1 MDTIRS
7 YLDNMFAGLPR
18 TERVKRLRNELLSN
32 MEERYLDLKSQGK
45 TENEAIGIV
54 ISEFGNIDELFAE
67 LNIQKGDAPL
77 PEATPEQVE
86 SYFACVRQSA
96 RSIAWGVFLCIMG
109 PAMLILF
116 NQLFGAGFMGVSNQS
131 APMLALIPLFLC
143 VVPGV
148 GMLIYGGMRLDVYKK
163 LETDML
169 MPAAVRAKLESEME
183 AYHPSFIRSIIIG
196 VGLCVLCPVPLFAF
210 AAFGDAIAPYGM
222 VILLLFVACGV
233 QLFIRSGM
241 LHESYQKLLK
251 TGDYKVVKNK
261 NDKVVSIVASIVWP
275 LATAVF
281 LFCGFVY
288 NLWGTAWIIFP
299 ILGILFGIFSNV
311 YNKVKG
317 YED

>member
-18 TERVKRLRNELLSN
+18 TERVQRLRSELFSN
-32 MEERYLDLKSQGK
+32 MEERYSDLKSQGK

-54 ISEFGNIDELFAE
+54 ISEFGNIDELLAE
-67 LNIQKGDAPL
+67 LNIQKGDANL

-86 SYFACVRQSA
+86 NYFGCVRESA

-116 NQLFGAGFMGVSNQS
+116 SQLFGAGFMGVSAEA
-131 APMLALIPLFLC
+131 APILGLIPLFLC

-148 GMLIYGGMRLDVYKK
+148 GMIIYGGMRLEAYKK
-163 LETDML
+163 LETETL
-169 MPAAVRAKLESEME
+169 IPAGIRVKLESELE
-183 AYHPSFIRSIIIG
+183 AFRPSLIRSIIIG
-196 VGLCVLCPVPLFAF
+196 VSLCVLCPVPLFAF
-210 AAFGDAIAPYGM
+210 AAIGNDVAPYG
-222 VILLLFVACGV
+222 VVVLLLSVACGV
-233 QLFIRSGM
+233 QFFIRSGM
-241 LHESYQKLLK
+241 RHEGYEKLLK
-251 TGDYKVVKNK
+251 IGDYKISKK
-261 NDKVVSIVASIVWP
+261 ESKVVSIVGSIVWP
-275 LATAVF
+275 LAVAAF

-299 ILGILFGIFSNV
+299 ILGILFGIFSSV
-311 YNKVKG
+311 YKKVKG